1 MYLDVAYWP
10 YSALRAEGALH
21 AAIYRAA
28 GRQPSLRAACPWSA
42 SPELAAHMTAASRCS
57 CAGGAGA
64 AACEWARPPMRQ
76 SAAPAE
82 ALLRCHLRHAVRAG
96 GGSGAVRPDDDAGAL
111 AGPSTEAGDAPFWAW
126 LPLVRHPELE
136 EGLGRSPPPVE
147 VPRQDEDWEEEAEG
161 DLATELAAS
170 LLARSHSD
178 AHGVWENVRREVRR
192 LVAVTRGARELV
204 HAAHLALR

>member
-1 MYLDVAYWP
+1 VHP
-10 YSALRAEGALH
+10 GSVSQLRAEGALH

-96 GGSGAVRPDDDAGAL
+96 GGSGAVRPDDDAGAP

-126 LPLVRHPELE
+126 LPLVRHPEVCANPSD
-136 EGLGRSPPPVE
+136 RRRYKV
-147 VPRQDEDWEEEAEG
+147 V
-161 DLATELAAS
+161 ATL
-170 LLARSHSD
+170 
-178 AHGVWENVRREVRR
+178 
-192 LVAVTRGARELV
+192 TYTCYIIRGYM
-204 HAAHLALR
+204 